1 MIKLPWG
8 MIAGGV
14 GILALVIALFVS
26 MQNTRLAK
34 AKLEAAVL
42 RENVWIEEQARCKEN
57 EVALTEAA
65 AESMAL
71 AQEIVILQAT
81 LQGSADATHKQ
92 AVERARAEA
101 ELRTVEE
108 KYANLSTRAVD
119 MDVCQ
124 TYELALAALAG
135 GAQ

>member
-1 MIKLPWG
+1 MIRLPWG
-8 MIAGGV
+8 IIAAIAAGLMV
-14 GILALVIALFVS
+14 TVTLAIMAL
-26 MQNTRLAK
+26 RLQTVN
-34 AKLEAAVL
+34 AKLEASEL
-42 RENVWIEEQARCKEN
+42 REKGWIEEQARCKEN
-57 EVALTEAA
+57 EIALTEAA
-65 AESMAL
+65 AESMAQ

-81 LQGSADATHKQ
+81 LQGSSDATHEQ

-135 GAQ
+135 GTQ